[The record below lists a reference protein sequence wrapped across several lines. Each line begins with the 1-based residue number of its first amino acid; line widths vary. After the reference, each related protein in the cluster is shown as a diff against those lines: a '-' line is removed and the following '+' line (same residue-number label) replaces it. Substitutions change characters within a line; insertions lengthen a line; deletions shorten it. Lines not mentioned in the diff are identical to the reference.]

1 MTAALIRVL
10 LVDDSR
16 LVRDMLRE
24 ILQQESGIEVVGEAV
39 NGREAIEKARLLKP
53 NLITLDLEMPV
64 MSGMDAITAIMCDK
78 AVPIL
83 VVSGVADAQKA
94 YEAVRRGALDVVNK
108 PDASPA
114 SMHEFVSKVRMLAG
128 VPVITH
134 IRPSADLSCAPPQQA
149 AIPASVFSSRP
160 VATASSL
167 GHDSQRIFAIAC
179 STGGPQVLA
188 TLLPQLPA
196 NFPCPV
202 LVAQHISEGFASG
215 MADWLAGLCR
225 LPVRLAVNGEA
236 VCPGVIYISPAEYH
250 CTVNVSRRIA
260 FVERGEHDLYR
271 PSCDRLLES
280 VAEAYRADAVGI
292 ILTGMGR
299 DGTQGI
305 ARIHGYGGVTLG
317 QDAATSLIYGMNRCA
332 IEAGTVQSV
341 LPDTAIAAE
350 MLKLAGAA
358 V

>member
-1 MTAALIRVL
+1 MTTASVRVL
-10 LVDDSR
+10 LADDSSLAR
-16 LVRDMLRE
+16 EMLRE
-24 ILQQESGIEVVGEAV
+24 ILQQEPGIEVVGEAV
-39 NGREAIEKARLLKP
+39 NGREAVEKARLLKP
-53 NLITLDLEMPV
+53 NLITLDLEMPILN
-64 MSGMDAITAIMCDK
+64 GMDTITAIMCDK

-94 YEAVRRGALDVVNK
+94 YEAVRRGALDVVSK

-114 SMHEFVSKVRMLAG
+114 SISEFIAKVRMLAG

-134 IRPSADLSCAPPQQA
+134 IRPSADLSCALPQQA
-149 AIPASVFSSRP
+149 IPAPLSSSRP
-160 VATASSL
+160 VTPTSSP
-167 GHDSQRIFAIAC
+167 GHGSQRVFAIAC

-188 TLLPQLPA
+188 TLLPLLPT

-215 MADWLAGLCR
+215 MADWLAGLCK

-250 CTVNVSRRIA
+250 CTVSVSRRIV

-299 DGTQGI
+299 DGTLGI
-305 ARIHGYGGVTLG
+305 ARIHGYGGVTLA
-317 QDAATSLIYGMNRCA
+317 QNAATSLIYGMNRCA

>member
-10 LVDDSR
+10 LVDDSSLAR
-16 LVRDMLRE
+16 EMLRE

-39 NGREAIEKARLLKP
+39 NGREAVEKARLLKP
-53 NLITLDLEMPV
+53 NLITMDLEMPV

-83 VVSGVADAQKA
+83 VVSGVTDAQKA

-114 SMHEFVSKVRMLAG
+114 SMHELVSKVRMLAG

-134 IRPSADLSCAPPQQA
+134 IRPIAALPVTPAPQQV
-149 AIPASVFSSRP
+149 IPAPVEVP
-160 VATASSL
+160 VVATASCA
-167 GHDSQRIFAIAC
+167 GHGSKRVFAIAC

-225 LPVRLAVNGEA
+225 LPVRLAVHGEA

-250 CTVNVSRRIA
+250 CTVSVSRRIV
-260 FVERGEHDLYR
+260 FVERGEYDLYR

-280 VAEAYRADAVGI
+280 VAEAYRTDAVGI

-299 DGTQGI
+299 DGTLGI

-341 LPDTAIAAE
+341 LPDTAIAAA

-358 V
+358 A

>member
-16 LVRDMLRE
+16 LAREMLRE
-24 ILQQESGIEVVGEAV
+24 ILQQEAGIEVVGEAV
-39 NGREAIEKARLLKP
+39 NGREAVEKARLLKP
-53 NLITLDLEMPV
+53 NLITLDLEMPG
-64 MSGMDAITAIMCDK
+64 MSGMDAITAIMCEK

-83 VVSGVADAQKA
+83 VVSGVTDAQKA
-94 YEAVRRGALDVVNK
+94 YEAVRRGALDVVSK

-114 SMHEFVSKVRMLAG
+114 SMREFVSKVRMLAG

-134 IRPSADLSCAPPQQA
+134 IRPIAGLPVTPSPQQVVPA
-149 AIPASVFSSRP
+149 PVSAIPAI
-160 VATASSL
+160 AAASCH
-167 GHDSQRIFAIAC
+167 GHGSKRVFAIAC

-188 TLLPQLPA
+188 SLLPQLPA
-196 NFPCPV
+196 DFPCPV

-215 MADWLAGLCR
+215 MANWLAGLCR

-236 VCPGVIYISPAEYH
+236 VCPGTIYISPAEHH
-250 CTVNVSRRIA
+250 CTVSVSRRIA

-299 DGTQGI
+299 DGTLGI
-305 ARIHGYGGVTLG
+305 ARIHGYGGVTLA
-317 QDAATSLIYGMNRCA
+317 QDAATSLIFGMNRCA

>member
-10 LVDDSR
+10 LVDDSSLAR
-16 LVRDMLRE
+16 EMLRE

-134 IRPSADLSCAPPQQA
+134 IRPVADLSAAPPRLPPQPAKAVDLPPA
-149 AIPASVFSSRP
+149 ATTTGS
-160 VATASSL
+160 
-167 GHDSQRIFAIAC
+167 GSQRVFAIAC

-188 TLLPQLPA
+188 TLLPQLPT

-250 CTVNVSRRIA
+250 CTVSPSRRIV
-260 FVERGEHDLYR
+260 FVERAEHDLYR

-280 VAEAYRADAVGI
+280 VAEVYREDAVGI

-299 DGTQGI
+299 DGTLGI
-305 ARIHGYGGVTLG
+305 ARIRGCGGVTLG

>member
-1 MTAALIRVL
+1 MTAATIRVL
-10 LVDDSR
+10 LVDDSSLAR
-16 LVRDMLRE
+16 EMLRD
-24 ILQQESGIEVVGEAV
+24 ILQQEPGILVVGEAV
-39 NGREAIEKARLLKP
+39 NGREAVEKARLLKP
-53 NLITLDLEMPV
+53 NLITMDLEMPV

-78 AVPIL
+78 AIPIL
-83 VVSGVADAQKA
+83 VVSGVADAPKA
-94 YEAVRRGALDVVNK
+94 YEAVRRGALDVVSK
-108 PDASPA
+108 PDATPA
-114 SMHEFVSKVRMLAG
+114 SMSELVAKVRMLAG

-134 IRPSADLSCAPPQQA
+134 IRPIADHPVSA
-149 AIPASVFSSRP
+149 
-160 VATASSL
+160 
-167 GHDSQRIFAIAC
+167 SQRTIPVPLSGQHPATVSSSSSHCSQRVFAIAC

-215 MADWLAGLCR
+215 MADWLAALCR
-225 LPVRLAVNGEA
+225 LPVRLAVHGEP

-250 CTVNVSRRIA
+250 CTVSMSRKIA
-260 FVERGEHDLYR
+260 FVERDERDIYR

-280 VAEAYRADAVGI
+280 VAEVYREDAVGI

-299 DGTQGI
+299 DGTLGI
-305 ARIHGYGGVTLG
+305 ARIHGYDGVTLG

-341 LPDTAIAAE
+341 LPDTAIASE
-350 MLKLAGAA
+350 MLKLAGVTA
-358 V
+358 

>member
-1 MTAALIRVL
+1 MTTAPVRVL
-10 LVDDSR
+10 LADDSSLAR
-16 LVRDMLRE
+16 EMLRE
-24 ILQQESGIEVVGEAV
+24 ILQQEPWIEVVGEAV
-39 NGREAIEKARLLKP
+39 NGREAVDKARLLKP
-53 NLITLDLEMPV
+53 NLITLDLEMPIL
-64 MSGMDAITAIMCDK
+64 SGMDTITAIMRDK

-94 YEAVRRGALDVVNK
+94 YEAVRRGALDVVSK

-114 SMHEFVSKVRMLAG
+114 SISEFVAKVRMLAG

-134 IRPSADLSCAPPQQA
+134 IRPSADLSCTPPPQQA
-149 AIPASVFSSRP
+149 IPAPLFSSRP
-160 VATASSL
+160 VARASSP
-167 GHDSQRIFAIAC
+167 GQGSQRVFAIAC

-188 TLLPQLPA
+188 TLLPLLPT

-215 MADWLAGLCR
+215 MADWLAGLCK

-250 CTVNVSRRIA
+250 CTVSVSRRIV
-260 FVERGEHDLYR
+260 FVERAEHDVYR

-280 VAEAYRADAVGI
+280 VAEVYRADAVGI

-299 DGTQGI
+299 DGTLGI
-305 ARIHGYGGVTLG
+305 ARIHGYGGITLG

-332 IEAGTVQSV
+332 IEAGTVQRV
-341 LPDTAIAAE
+341 LSDTAIAAE
-350 MLKLAGAA
+350 MLKLAGVAP
-358 V
+358 